1 MFQILFEG
9 DPQKLSLGYIWE
21 NPRYEEHSAD
31 EVLVDGSRTELRLT
45 CILDPPLPVTK
56 ENFLERDKIV
66 KWMKIHKTHGNRLTQ
81 TFWSDDQ
88 AVTAVSL
95 TNLGLRD
102 LGTYGCSYRSVLKT
116 INITGIKRLQY
127 IIN

>member
-1 MFQILFEG
+1 M
-9 DPQKLSLGYIWE
+9 GYIWE
-21 NPRYEEHSAD
+21 NPRFEEHSAE
-31 EVLVDGSRTELRLT
+31 EVLVDGARNELRLT

-56 ENFLERDKIV
+56 ENFLERDEIV
-66 KWMKIHKTHGNRLTQ
+66 KWMKIHKTYGHQLKE

-95 TNLGLRD
+95 TKLGLKD

-116 INITGIKRLQY
+116 INITGMGGFQFLC
-127 IIN
+127 